1 MEERDD
7 NVRNRP
13 IGARAEYVSN
23 RRRISWG
30 AIIAGTIAALA
41 VQLLLTLLGLSI
53 GMWAIDPSAGQEGFQ
68 GLGMGAAI
76 WGLASFIIAL
86 FVGGWIAGRMAGL
99 ESKFDGLLEGFM
111 VWGLVTVV
119 TFMLLTTA
127 ISGIVGGAAGLAGDA
142 LTSASEQIDDPQQ
155 MIQEFG
161 QSFRDEIEEM
171 QDPEAQQQMEQQ
183 AKQSGEEVASA
194 GAATSFW
201 AFLALL
207 LGAIAAALAGHL
219 GSSSGLKEAAVTDSP
234 RARPRR

>member
-7 NVRNRP
+7 IVRKR
-13 IGARAEYVSN
+13 GSEVRTGYWGD

-53 GMWAIDPSAGQEGFQ
+53 GMWAVDPSAGQEGFQ
-68 GLGMGAAI
+68 GIGIGAAI

-86 FVGGWIAGRMAGL
+86 FAGGWIAGRMAGL

-111 VWGLVTVV
+111 VWGLVTVI

-142 LTSASEQIDDPQQ
+142 LTSASEQIDNPKQ
-155 MIQEFG
+155 MLQEFG
-161 QSFRDEIEEM
+161 RSFRDEIEEM
-171 QDPEAQQQMEQQ
+171 QDPEVQQQAAEQ
-183 AKQSGEEVASA
+183 AKQTGEEVASA

-207 LGAIAAALAGHL
+207 LGAIAAAFAGHL
-219 GSSSGLKEAAVTDSP
+219 GSGSGLKEAAAESG
-234 RARPRR
+234 RMRPRS